1 MDAGPLF
8 AAIAAVSSVPCHP
21 ATYQP
26 HHQPHLHLWRPRSI
40 VSFPSLEVVSTRV
53 VFTDSLAPSPRLPL
67 SLASSDAAGS
77 PLLHHGRKWPR
88 WSIAAIAAGVGIT
101 YASNP
106 DATSH
111 CWPCCRLPLVR
122 PGPVCP
128 FREAPSPAPP
138 QGAGTACWSRPL
150 PARDT
155 TPLPQ
160 PQHRQPPYNNTAA
173 TALLEASS
181 HGGDARPAS
190 WSRAS
195 SEKKRQR

>member
-1 MDAGPLF
+1 VAGSVATVADEAPLLLTSPPSPPRLSTTASRHGRRSLVRGHCCCF
-8 AAIAAVSSVPCHP
+8 FRSLPSRYISTAPP
-21 ATYQP
+21 A
-26 HHQPHLHLWRPRSI
+26 PHLHLWRPRSI

-128 FREAPSPAPP
+128 FSKVLNSGLSP
-138 QGAGTACWSRPL
+138 L
-150 PARDT
+150 
-155 TPLPQ
+155 
-160 PQHRQPPYNNTAA
+160 AA
-173 TALLEASS
+173 ASPK
-181 HGGDARPAS
+181 G
-190 WSRAS
+190 
-195 SEKKRQR
+195 